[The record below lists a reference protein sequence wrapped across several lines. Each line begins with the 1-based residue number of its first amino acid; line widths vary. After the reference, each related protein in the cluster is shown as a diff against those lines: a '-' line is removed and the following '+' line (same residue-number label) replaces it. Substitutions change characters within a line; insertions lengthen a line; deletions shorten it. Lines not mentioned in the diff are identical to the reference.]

1 MSVTESKP
9 DPKILSRRGL
19 GTEAFGGTP
28 VGDRVALPADAREPI
43 TIYING
49 VEQTRGED
57 YKIADGQVIFSE
69 PIYKEQLRD
78 LNWFR
83 KIGLGLGV
91 FGWYER
97 NESVD
102 IQYGTSSGI
111 KLRSDV
117 PILSADSD
125 A

>member
-1 MSVTESKP
+1 MADEKTDAKS
-9 DPKILSRRGL
+9 LSRRGH
-19 GTEAFGGTP
+19 GSEAFGGAP
-28 VGDRVALPADAREPI
+28 VGDRVALPRDAREPI

-57 YKIADGQVIFSE
+57 YKIVDGMVIFSE
-69 PIYKEQLRD
+69 PIYKEQLRE

-91 FGWYER
+91 FGHYER
-97 NESVD
+97 NEAVD
-102 IQYGTSSGI
+102 IQFGTPSGV